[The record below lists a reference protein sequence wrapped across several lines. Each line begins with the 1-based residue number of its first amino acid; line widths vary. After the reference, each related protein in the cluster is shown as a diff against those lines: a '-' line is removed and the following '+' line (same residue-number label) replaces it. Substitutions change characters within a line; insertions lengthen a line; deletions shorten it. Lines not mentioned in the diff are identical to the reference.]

1 MCGQLSVDGR
11 GFQIALEAGVSGT
24 GITDRSGAA
33 GLTRIRALT
42 FLVLAAAACVAPASQ
57 AAGDDVLGAE
67 RQYTVRQGDT
77 LYGIALE
84 NELGITEL
92 RAANPGVDPW
102 LPPPRVEIVLPSAH
116 ILPSGPRDGIIINLG
131 DQRLYLFGP
140 EDEVMSF
147 PIGIGHAGSATPVGS
162 TTVIGKR
169 ENPTWFPPA
178 SLREADPLLPTAVP
192 PGPANPLGR
201 YALDLGWAEYVV
213 HGTNRPYGI
222 GLRISH
228 GCVRLRNDD
237 ISRLY
242 ERVEVGTPVHVVD
255 QPIKVGWSDGAV
267 YLEVHPT
274 QEQADEIADT
284 GSFTFAGYGDLVS
297 RVANAAADESSR
309 VDWQLVRTTA
319 DKRLGIPVRIT
330 GNPST

>member
-1 MCGQLSVDGR
+1 MSGTTRADR
-11 GFQIALEAGVSGT
+11 SGT
-24 GITDRSGAA
+24 GFSGV
-33 GLTRIRALT
+33 RALT
-42 FLVLAAAACVAPASQ
+42 FVVLAAAIVTPASR
-57 AAGDDVLGAE
+57 AAGHDLVGAE
-67 RQYTVRQGDT
+67 KQYTVRQGDT
-77 LYGIALE
+77 LYEIALE
-84 NELGITEL
+84 NGLGITEL

-102 LPPPRVEIVLPSAH
+102 LPPPGGEIVLPSAH
-116 ILPSGPRDGIIINLG
+116 VLPSGPRDGIIINLG
-131 DQRLYLFGP
+131 DQRLYSFEPQGQVL
-140 EDEVMSF
+140 SF
-147 PIGIGHAGSATPVGS
+147 PIGVGHGSSVTPVGS

-169 ENPTWFPPA
+169 EDPTWFPPA
-178 SLREADPLLPTAVP
+178 SLRKADPLLPTAVP
-192 PGPANPLGR
+192 PGPANPLGK
-201 YALDLGWAEYVV
+201 YALDLGWPEYVV

-242 ERVEVGTPVHVVD
+242 ERVEIGTPVHVVD
-255 QPIKVGWSDGAV
+255 QPIKVGWSDGAL

-297 RVANAAADESSR
+297 HVANAAGDQLSR
-309 VDWQLVRTTA
+309 VDWQLVRTAA
-319 DKRLGIPVRIT
+319 DQRLGIPVRIT